1 MYFQS
6 QLTTKD
12 RNNMHVTQSW
22 SGNAPL
28 KRPFPFSFSLHK
40 IWGVKCNSVLISR
53 SSSSRHNIWRARGSW
68 AETDKGLA
76 SQSSLE
82 AFKGA
87 ISLSVPLREYGRA
100 EVRPIR
106 GKWKPYVVL
115 IKQGAGAHGLLLEEH
130 LLPER
135 NAHLALIV
143 SQPIKWAVTWKAN
156 WSVWREINCLK

>member
-1 MYFQS
+1 
-6 QLTTKD
+6 
-12 RNNMHVTQSW
+12 
-22 SGNAPL
+22 
-28 KRPFPFSFSLHK
+28 
-40 IWGVKCNSVLISR
+40 
-53 SSSSRHNIWRARGSW
+53 
-68 AETDKGLA
+68 
-76 SQSSLE
+76 LE

-143 SQPIKWAVTWKAN
+143 SQPIK
-156 WSVWREINCLK
+156 